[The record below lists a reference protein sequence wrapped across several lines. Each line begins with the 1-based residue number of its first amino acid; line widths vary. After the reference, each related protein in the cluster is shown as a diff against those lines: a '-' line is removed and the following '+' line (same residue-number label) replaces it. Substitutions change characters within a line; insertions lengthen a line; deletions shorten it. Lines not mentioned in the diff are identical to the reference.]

1 MTCHGCECSLWDPGL
16 QSGSF
21 RGSWSL
27 GLWLPVL
34 SDSILSY
41 SRSRGPAC
49 FVSCLPLLLT
59 AIVFISQL
67 LLYSFTLHVN
77 MWTLGRTKEALLPW
91 RLRMSAEWQ
100 PLTTTP
106 TSALLPVLLPFPPI
120 PSLWSSKNLA
130 PKTMKAYCVQFNF
143 NLSAYFWTPYSKKFA
158 SFEPLTLRILHN
170 PNWLMQV
177 NILQKVTWM

>member
-1 MTCHGCECSLWDPGL
+1 MSL
-16 QSGSF
+16 F
-21 RGSWSL
+21 CF
-27 GLWLPVL
+27 L
-34 SDSILSY
+34 SSPFADSY
-41 SRSRGPAC
+41 RVHFPTAA
-49 FVSCLPLLLT
+49 LL
-59 AIVFISQL
+59 VHFN
-67 LLYSFTLHVN
+67 VN
-77 MWTLGRTKEALLPW
+77 MWTRGRTKEALLPW

-106 TSALLPVLLPFPPI
+106 TSALLPVLLPFTPI
-120 PSLWSSKNLA
+120 PNLWSSKNLA

-143 NLSAYFWTPYSKKFA
+143 QSICTQVLSAYFWTPYSKKFA